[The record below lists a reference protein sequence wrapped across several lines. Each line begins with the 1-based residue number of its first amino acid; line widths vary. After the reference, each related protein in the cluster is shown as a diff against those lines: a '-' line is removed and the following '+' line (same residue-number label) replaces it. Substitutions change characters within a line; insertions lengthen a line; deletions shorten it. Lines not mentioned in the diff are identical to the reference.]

1 MVHSTGAEPGS
12 SLGSAQLGR
21 RRFLWS
27 AAVGAAAVGAAAT
40 VAGCGGGSGPQQQQ
54 GPAGPGGPA
63 KQGGA
68 LRLGAQGGAS
78 TDTLDGQ
85 NGLTNADFNRIYQLY
100 DQLVV
105 LDAQGQPQNSLAKSI
120 TPNSDGTQ
128 WTIVIPDGVTTHR
141 GKPFTADDVLFSLNR
156 IVSMKYPGATSLG
169 PVDLA
174 SSKVANPTTLLVAY
188 HQPFSVLPEMLAVG
202 VLHDGSAGFRSE
214 ESRWHRAV

>member
-1 MVHSTGAEPGS
+1 MVGG
-12 SLGSAQLGR
+12 G
-21 RRFLWS
+21 
-27 AAVGAAAVGAAAT
+27 
-40 VAGCGGGSGPQQQQ
+40 GCGGGGCCCDAGGVWWGVGSSAAAGAGGSGW
-54 GPAGPGGPA
+54 AGEAGWGVA
-63 KQGGA
+63 VGCS
-68 LRLGAQGGAS
+68 GGAS

-105 LDAQGQPQNSLAKSI
+105 LDAQGQPQLSLAKSI

-174 SSKVANPTTLLVAY
+174 SSKVANPTTLLVALS
-188 HQPFSVLPEMLAVG
+188 PAVLGVARDVGLG

>member
-1 MVHSTGAEPGS
+1 MVHNTGAEPGS
-12 SLGSAQLGR
+12 GFGSAQFGR
-21 RRFLWS
+21 RQFLWT

-40 VAGCGGGSGPQQQQ
+40 LAGCGGGSGPQQQQ

-105 LDAQGQPQNSLAKSI
+105 LDAQGQPQLSMAKSI

-174 SSKVANPTTLLVAY
+174 SSKVANPTTLLVALS
-188 HQPFSVLPEMLAVG
+188 PAVLGVARDVGVG

-214 ESRWHRAV
+214 ESRWHRPV

>member
-12 SLGSAQLGR
+12 RLGSAQLGR

-40 VAGCGGGSGPQQQQ
+40 LAGCGGGSGPQQQQ
-54 GPAGPGGPA
+54 GPTGPGGPA

-105 LDAQGQPQNSLAKSI
+105 LDAQGQPQLSMAKSI

-128 WTIVIPDGVTTHR
+128 WTIVIPDGVTAHR
-141 GKPFTADDVLFSLNR
+141 GSRCLWVPSL
-156 IVSMKYPGATSLG
+156 LG
-169 PVDLA
+169 VIDLA
-174 SSKVANPTTLLVAY
+174 IDNCGWPCACEHDQLVLIDPIEIGVGPTRFGWSTV
-188 HQPFSVLPEMLAVG
+188 F
-202 VLHDGSAGFRSE
+202 F
-214 ESRWHRAV
+214 